1 MSSARS
7 FSSSGAVPTARRVA
21 SLARLVVFAVLAA
34 VPAARAQDG
43 GQAGKRAGG
52 LFDSEDI
59 LRLTLTTDL
68 KALLKDRDT
77 TDREYRPAILS
88 YVDPSGA
95 QVSQDVRVRTR
106 GHFRLARRNCAF
118 PPLRLNV
125 SKRRSANTVF
135 ADQNA
140 LKLVTHC
147 HKSEEYEQYVLQEY
161 LIYKMYNLLT
171 PRSLRV
177 RLAQVTYVDR
187 AGKSEPFT
195 KPAFF
200 IEDEKQM
207 AARNG
212 AQIVKVKGASPEQLD
227 SGQMGLVAVF
237 QYLIGNTD
245 WSLPALHNITLM
257 RTREHIVFPVPY
269 DFDLSGVISTRYAK
283 PPPQLP
289 IKSVRDRLYRGD
301 CRTEEQL
308 APIFARFI
316 EKRGAIY
323 ALYRNMKGL
332 QQRHVERTHKYFDEF
347 YKTISN
353 RRAVRREFVESCVGR

>member
-7 FSSSGAVPTARRVA
+7 SISSGAVPAARRVA
-21 SLARLVVFAVLAA
+21 SLARLVVVAVLAA

-43 GQAGKRAGG
+43 GQAGRRAGG
-52 LFDSEDI
+52 LFDSDDV
-59 LRLTLTTDL
+59 LRLTLTTNL

-77 TDREYRPAILS
+77 TSEYRPATLS
-88 YVDPSGA
+88 YVDASGA

-125 SKRRSANTVF
+125 SKRRSVNSVF
-135 ADQNA
+135 ANQNA

-147 HKSEEYEQYVLQEY
+147 QKSEEYEQYVLQEY
-161 LIYKMYNLLT
+161 LIYKIYNLLT
-171 PRSLRV
+171 PRSFRV

-187 AGKSEPFT
+187 AGKSEPLT

-200 IEDEKQM
+200 IEDDKQM

-227 SGQMGLVAVF
+227 PGQMGLVAVF

-257 RTREHIVFPVPY
+257 RTREHIVFPVAY

-308 APIFARFI
+308 APIFAQFI
-316 EKRGAIY
+316 KKRGAMY
-323 ALYRNMKGL
+323 ALYRNLKGL
-332 QQRHVERTHKYFDEF
+332 QRRYVERTHEYFDEF
-347 YKTISN
+347 YRTISN
-353 RRAVRREFVESCVGR
+353 RRAVRREFVQSCVGR